1 MSKTKNTGIAKTID
15 NGKGAP
21 KGPSKIDQATKLIN
35 AASNAVGTGTDVF
48 STVSDFV
55 EKRDQKYLS
64 DNCSRIPEK
73 RTQLVAHAVST
84 KALSWEQAE
93 EKLAAIE
100 RDEVRE
106 KVLLMQARDNS
117 RRVRAQN
124 AKDWGKG
131 IGFGTTGASILA
143 GILYLIFGRKKAA

>member
-1 MSKTKNTGIAKTID
+1 MSNKTSITKTQG
-15 NGKGAP
+15 NGQVTP

-35 AASNAVGTGTDVF
+35 AASNAVGTGADVF

-55 EKRDQKYLS
+55 EKRDQKYLA
-64 DNCSRIPEK
+64 DNCSHIPEK
-73 RTQLVAHAVST
+73 RAQLVAHAVST
-84 KALSWEQAE
+84 NALGWEQAE

-100 RDEVRE
+100 RDEIRE

-117 RRVRAQN
+117 RRARAQN

-131 IGFGTTGASILA
+131 IGWGATGTGILA